1 MKLQKK
7 QNCMGVLLIS
17 PFFIGC
23 TVFYFAPFIISIY
36 YSFTSGGKEK
46 QFVGINNY
54 IQLFQNQ
61 SFLLALKNTVLFM
74 GIGIP
79 ILLCTGL
86 LLAKFLCYLS
96 KFADTVRGV
105 LIVPFV
111 IPVASVI
118 KVWQILFD
126 DYGILNRIFTEF
138 SLETQQFF
146 QNGWVFFVLILIFIW
161 KNCGY
166 VALIYSVAMS
176 NIPGNYVDAARM
188 DGAGKWKI
196 FYKIVLPLLRPT
208 TFFALLISI
217 INSFKIFREVYL
229 LTGQY
234 PDTKVYFIQHF
245 MNNNFYNLNYPKLSS
260 ASVIL
265 SVLIVFVVLIIFL
278 RERGGNY
285 ESEG

>member
-7 QNCMGVLLIS
+7 QNRMGVLLVS

>member
-7 QNCMGVLLIS
+7 QNRMGVLLVS

-208 TFFALLISI
+208 TFFALLIFI

>member
-7 QNCMGVLLIS
+7 QNRMGVLLVS

-54 IQLFQNQ
+54 VQLFQNQ

>member
-1 MKLQKK
+1 
-7 QNCMGVLLIS
+7 
-17 PFFIGC
+17 
-23 TVFYFAPFIISIY
+23 
-36 YSFTSGGKEK
+36 
-46 QFVGINNY
+46 
-54 IQLFQNQ
+54 
-61 SFLLALKNTVLFM
+61 M

>member
-1 MKLQKK
+1 
-7 QNCMGVLLIS
+7 
-17 PFFIGC
+17 
-23 TVFYFAPFIISIY
+23 
-36 YSFTSGGKEK
+36 
-46 QFVGINNY
+46 
-54 IQLFQNQ
+54 
-61 SFLLALKNTVLFM
+61 
-74 GIGIP
+74 
-79 ILLCTGL
+79 
-86 LLAKFLCYLS
+86 
-96 KFADTVRGV
+96 
-105 LIVPFV
+105 
-111 IPVASVI
+111 
-118 KVWQILFD
+118 
-126 DYGILNRIFTEF
+126 
-138 SLETQQFF
+138 
-146 QNGWVFFVLILIFIW
+146 
-161 KNCGY
+161 
-166 VALIYSVAMS
+166 MS

>member
-234 PDTKVYFIQHF
+234 SDTKVYFIQHF

>member
-7 QNCMGVLLIS
+7 QNRMGVLLVS

-161 KNCGY
+161 KNCG
-166 VALIYSVAMS
+166 
-176 NIPGNYVDAARM
+176 
-188 DGAGKWKI
+188 
-196 FYKIVLPLLRPT
+196 
-208 TFFALLISI
+208 
-217 INSFKIFREVYL
+217 
-229 LTGQY
+229 
-234 PDTKVYFIQHF
+234 
-245 MNNNFYNLNYPKLSS
+245 
-260 ASVIL
+260 
-265 SVLIVFVVLIIFL
+265 
-278 RERGGNY
+278 
-285 ESEG
+285 